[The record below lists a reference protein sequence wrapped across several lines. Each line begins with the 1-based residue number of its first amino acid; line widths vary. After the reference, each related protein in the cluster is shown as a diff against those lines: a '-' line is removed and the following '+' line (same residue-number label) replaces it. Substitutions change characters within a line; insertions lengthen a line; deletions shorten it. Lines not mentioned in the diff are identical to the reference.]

1 MYDSVINLPRFMLVK
16 LFKNN
21 KNIENIENII
31 PLASY
36 VVVLIFKPHSLVL
49 IFELGW
55 SDK

>member
-1 MYDSVINLPRFMLVK
+1 MLVK

>member
-1 MYDSVINLPRFMLVK
+1 MLVK

-21 KNIENIENII
+21 KNIENIIT
-31 PLASY
+31 LASY